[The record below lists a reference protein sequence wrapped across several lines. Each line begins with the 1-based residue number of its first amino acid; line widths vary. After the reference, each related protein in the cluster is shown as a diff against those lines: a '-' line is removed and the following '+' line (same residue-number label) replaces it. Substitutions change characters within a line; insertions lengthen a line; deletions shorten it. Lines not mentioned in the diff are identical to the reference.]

1 MEPMFSAL
9 LELLKTPLRID
20 RGVKTDRSVL
30 LVYPPKRELD
40 FREYLLDTFLPELDA
55 KGVPYRVVD
64 LSGFM
69 FSGLNEELIDALQ
82 EEEFEDCRWMKQ
94 GLSKRLEA
102 TLQQRLRDEAE
113 QFPGTNIIVYATVA
127 LYPLVRY
134 GELLRELRD
143 VEARIVLGFP
153 GEERGGKLHFMNQ
166 DDGANYLAIK
176 LFAH

>member
-1 MEPMFSAL
+1 MFSAL
-9 LELLKTPLRID
+9 LELLKTPLRFD

-30 LVYPPKRELD
+30 LIYPPKREID

-55 KGVPYRVVD
+55 KGIPYRPVD
-64 LSGFM
+64 LSGFV
-69 FSGLNEELIDALQ
+69 FSGLGEELIEALQ

-102 TLQQRLRDEAE
+102 TLQQHLREEAE
-113 QFPGTNIIVYATVA
+113 RFPGTNIIVYATVA

-134 GELLRELRD
+134 GELLCELRD

-176 LFAH
+176 LFAQ